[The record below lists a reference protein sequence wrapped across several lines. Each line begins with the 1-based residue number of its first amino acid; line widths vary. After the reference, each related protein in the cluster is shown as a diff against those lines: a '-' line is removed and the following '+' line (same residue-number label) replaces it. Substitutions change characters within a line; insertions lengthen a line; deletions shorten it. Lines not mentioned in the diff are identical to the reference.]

1 MHKGQ
6 LKNWIDNKGFGFIE
20 SPELKQDTFI
30 HISSLNNMSRKPK
43 VGDYIYFEVEQQS
56 NGKSRAVNCRIEGV
70 ATTALKQ
77 KSHRVYKTSPKSKS
91 KIFLLFAVIGIS
103 TFAYQRLNIKT
114 QQVPT
119 QQYKAPVTEAIPAG
133 QYTAPIKETMPQ
145 QQYKA
150 PITETIPPRQV
161 TKPKPSFSC
170 DGRQH
175 CSQMSSYDEAKYFL
189 QNCPNT
195 KMDGDRDGIPCER
208 QFNRF

>member
-56 NGKSRAVNCRIEGV
+56 NGKSKAVNCRIEGV
-70 ATTALKQ
+70 ATTALKR
-77 KSHRVYKTSPKSKS
+77 KHHRVYKTSPKSKS
-91 KIFLLFAVIGIS
+91 KTFLLFAIIGICA
-103 TFAYQRLNIKT
+103 FAYQRLNIKT
-114 QQVPT
+114 QHTPT
-119 QQYKAPVTEAIPAG
+119 
-133 QYTAPIKETMPQ
+133 

-150 PITETIPPRQV
+150 PITEAIPQRQYTAPITETIQQRQV

-175 CSQMSSYDEAKYFL
+175 CSQMSSYEEAVYFIR
-189 QNCPNT
+189 NCPNT
-195 KMDGDRDGIPCER
+195 KMDGDSDGIPCER